1 MSSTSPTAPSTD
13 APGLFQTWL
22 NLAKR
27 STVTFP
33 LLGLVIV
40 SLIMTVTSDNFL
52 SLDNLANVLRQISI
66 NSIIAVGMTFVILTG
81 GIDLSV
87 GAVMACVGAVA
98 AGLMVFS
105 HLPGAVALL
114 ACLGLGGLFG
124 LGNGAL
130 VAFAGMPPIIV
141 TLASMSVARGIGLTY
156 SGGRPISGMPD
167 WINVF
172 GRGSV
177 LGISTPIIIMAVV
190 YLVAWVLLA
199 RTPFGRH
206 VYAIGGNEQAT
217 RLSGIRVRR
226 IKVWVYVISGLTTA
240 IAAIVFISR
249 VSSGQA
255 NAGTGFELDAIA
267 AVVLG
272 GTSISGGRGSVIGT
286 LIGAALLG
294 ILNNGLNM
302 MNIEPYP
309 QLIIKGAIILAA
321 TYISRERRA

>member
-1 MSSTSPTAPSTD
+1 MSSTSATAPSAST
-13 APGLFQTWL
+13 LFQSL
-22 NLAKR
+22 MIRAKR
-27 STVTFP
+27 STITFP
-33 LLGLVIV
+33 LVGLVIV
-40 SLIMTVTSDNFL
+40 SLIMITTSDNFL
-52 SLDNLANVLRQISI
+52 SADNLANVLRQVSI
-66 NSIIAVGMTFVILTG
+66 NAIIAVGMTLVILTG

-87 GAVMACVGAVA
+87 GAVMACAGAVA

-105 HLPGAVALL
+105 GLPGGVALF
-114 ACLGLGGLFG
+114 ACLVIGLLFG
-124 LGNGAL
+124 LMNGAL
-130 VAFAGMPPIIV
+130 VAFGGMPPIIV

-167 WINVF
+167 WIGFF

-177 LGISTPIIIMAVV
+177 LGISTPIIIMVIV
-190 YLVAWVLLA
+190 YASAWVLLE
-199 RTPFGRH
+199 RTPFGRY

-217 RLSGIRVRR
+217 RLSGIKVRR
-226 IKVWVYVISGLTTA
+226 VKVLVYVLAGLTTA
-240 IAAIVFISR
+240 IAAVVFISR

-272 GTSISGGRGSVIGT
+272 GTAISGGRGSIIGT
-286 LIGAALLG
+286 LIGATLLG

-302 MNIEPYP
+302 MNVEPYP
-309 QLIIKGAIILAA
+309 QLVIKGAIILAA

>member
-1 MSSTSPTAPSTD
+1 MSSTSPAAGAAE
-13 APGLFQTWL
+13 APGPFQTWL

-27 STVTFP
+27 STVTLP

-40 SLIMTVTSDNFL
+40 SLIMAATSDNFM

-66 NSIIAVGMTFVILTG
+66 NAIIAVGMTFVILTG

-105 HLPGAVALL
+105 GLPGAVALL
-114 ACLGLGGLFG
+114 ACLALGGLFG
-124 LGNGAL
+124 LLNGAL

-156 SGGRPISGMPD
+156 SGGRPISGMPE

-172 GRGSV
+172 GRGSL
-177 LGISTPIIIMAVV
+177 LGVSTPIVIMAVV

-226 IKVWVYVISGLTTA
+226 IKGLVYVISGLTTA
-240 IAAIVFISR
+240 LAAVVFISR

-272 GTSISGGRGSVIGT
+272 GTAISGGRGSIIGT